1 MAAKRNSAAFNAA
14 LSSNKNG
21 VIYTIKSV
29 VIVSYYVLIGLFG
42 FPLVL
47 NLVTL
52 ACQQRLNVTWLCF
65 PVVFW
70 IKERPIRT

>member
-1 MAAKRNSAAFNAA
+1 MPGASRK
-14 LSSNKNG
+14 G
-21 VIYTIKSV
+21 SV
-29 VIVSYYVLIGLFG
+29 SIGYVLIGLFG

-65 PVVFW
+65 PVVFL
-70 IKERPIRT
+70 IRGHPIRT